1 MIAGL
6 AVAMDTAI
14 TPVLRDLAVVLLVA
28 GVTTFV
34 CQLLRQPVV
43 LGYLVAGL
51 IVGRHT
57 PPRALVGD
65 EASIRGLADLGVV
78 MLMFSLGL
86 ELTFRKLMRVG
97 PTAILVTVI
106 EVALMLWL
114 GYATGLAFGWGSL
127 ESLFLGSLLAISS
140 TTIIVK
146 AYHDEHREGRAANVV
161 FGILV
166 MEDLVAVLL
175 IAVLTALATGSG
187 STGSTA
193 LTAAGRLALF
203 LAGAFGVGLFIV
215 PRLIRKLVSIGS
227 RETTLVVSV
236 GFCFG
241 LALVCEELGY
251 SPALG
256 AFLAGMLVAESG
268 HGRTI
273 EQIVQPVRDVFA
285 AIFFVSTGMLLNPA
299 VIPGLALPIIAI
311 LALTI
316 VGKVAS
322 AAVGSFLAG
331 ESVRTSLAVGMSLA
345 QIGEFS
351 FVIAQLG
358 TSLGVARDSLLTIA
372 IAVSAITT
380 FLTPYFIRGSAG
392 AAEAVDR
399 RLPRAFQTFVTLY
412 GTWIESLRSRR
423 AGVSSGS
430 RTQRRVLLLI
440 VDASALAG
448 IAIATSLGL
457 DDAVDWVSARVS
469 ANPRVVTGLVVAAAS
484 ILGIPFL
491 FGAFRCARGIA
502 LDLASA
508 AVPHGGAA
516 VDLGRAP
523 RRALIATLQLAI
535 LALVGIPLL
544 LLTQPFLP
552 PFGGALVLLAILAA
566 SAVAFWRSVRDVHGH
581 MRAGAEVIVASL
593 AKQMAAAD
601 SDRALDEIESQLSGV
616 GNLARVEIRG
626 GEAAGQTLGELNVR
640 GVTGATV
647 LAILRDSGSVVNP
660 RGGEALRD
668 GDKLILTGT
677 EPALEEARRLLGG
690 PAGA

>member
-1 MIAGL
+1 M
-6 AVAMDTAI
+6 
-14 TPVLRDLAVVLLVA
+14 
-28 GVTTFV
+28 
-34 CQLLRQPVV
+34 
-43 LGYLVAGL
+43 
-51 IVGRHT
+51 
-57 PPRALVGD
+57 
-65 EASIRGLADLGVV
+65 
-78 MLMFSLGL
+78 
-86 ELTFRKLMRVG
+86 
-97 PTAILVTVI
+97 
-106 EVALMLWL
+106 
-114 GYATGLAFGWGSL
+114 
-127 ESLFLGSLLAISS
+127 
-140 TTIIVK
+140 
-146 AYHDEHREGRAANVV
+146 
-161 FGILV
+161 
-166 MEDLVAVLL
+166 
-175 IAVLTALATGSG
+175 
-187 STGSTA
+187 
-193 LTAAGRLALF
+193 
-203 LAGAFGVGLFIV
+203 

-331 ESVRTSLAVGMSLA
+331 ESVRTSLSVGMSLA

-380 FLTPYFIRGSAG
+380 FSPLLHPRVGWGGRGG
-392 AAEAVDR
+392 GPAAAARLPNFRDALRHLDRIVAFAARRGELRLAHAAARFVADR
-399 RLPRAFQTFVTLY
+399 RRVGARRDRDRHVARPR
-412 GTWIESLRSRR
+412 RR
-423 AGVSSGS
+423 GGLGFGAGLGEPA
-430 RTQRRVLLLI
+430 RRDGPRGGGG
-440 VDASALAG
+440 VD
-448 IAIATSLGL
+448 
-457 DDAVDWVSARVS
+457 
-469 ANPRVVTGLVVAAAS
+469 P
-484 ILGIPFL
+484 GIPFL

-508 AVPHGGAA
+508 AVPHGG
-516 VDLGRAP
+516 GRRPRARAAP
-523 RRALIATLQLAI
+523 RAHRDSPARDPGARGNPT
-535 LALVGIPLL
+535 L

-552 PFGGALVLLAILAA
+552 PFGGALVLLAILGA

-690 PAGA
+690 RPGRSQELRRGRANEELADEVRAGTE